1 MVAIHAVYYNF
12 ARIHKTLRITP
23 AMAAGLPITF
33 GVLRKSCSWPIATCR
48 NLASV
53 ALTRKE
59 SRKAVADEQVIKL
72 LEEIKDLQKDHLAN
86 QKEALQNQ
94 KGALRRQK
102 IMMGVYV
109 LFMLALLGFL
119 AWSSWPHAG

>member
-1 MVAIHAVYYNF
+1 M
-12 ARIHKTLRITP
+12 
-23 AMAAGLPITF
+23 
-33 GVLRKSCSWPIATCR
+33 
-48 NLASV
+48 
-53 ALTRKE
+53 
-59 SRKAVADEQVIKL
+59 ADEQVIKL